1 MDKKRIRICILA
13 VFLAACLIGVG
24 LFLLNKKSTS
34 PLRPGEA
41 KYDFAPSR
49 EHWAQLMAETEG
61 RPVHSATGL
70 ILGKGGFG
78 GPFSVAIDARFQ
90 KSRYTDEDLKI
101 MEQVS
106 ENDHSFVYST
116 LFYTDMEELNGE
128 PLFYLDPC
136 LFNLYYFTYASEN
149 TPVTVHWVDDDR
161 GNHLLLEIESPEME
175 EAYRAFWLEQ
185 NEKKGVR
192 PEIDELNMGLKGDI
206 IDE

>member
-1 MDKKRIRICILA
+1 MNKKRVCTCITAVLLA
-13 VFLAACLIGVG
+13 VCLIGVG
-24 LFLLNKKSTS
+24 LFFLNKKGPS

-70 ILGKGGFG
+70 IFGRGGYIG
-78 GPFSVAIDARFQ
+78 SFSVAIEPRFQ
-90 KSRYTDEDLKI
+90 KKDYSDDDWEEINRIAEEDPGTVYSSWYYTDIEDL
-101 MEQVS
+101 
-106 ENDHSFVYST
+106 
-116 LFYTDMEELNGE
+116 NGK

-136 LFNLYYFTYASEN
+136 LFNLYHFTYASEN
-149 TPVTVHWVDDDR
+149 IPVTVHWVDDAR
-161 GNHLLLEIESPEME
+161 GNHLLLGIESPEME